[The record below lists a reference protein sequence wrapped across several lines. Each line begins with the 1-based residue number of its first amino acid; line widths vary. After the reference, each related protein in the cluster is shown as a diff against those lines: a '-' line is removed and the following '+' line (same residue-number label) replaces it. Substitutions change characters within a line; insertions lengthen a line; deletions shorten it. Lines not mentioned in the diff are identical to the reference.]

1 MILNHF
7 FKIVLLI
14 TLTLFVIIPLAV
26 AAQRVDTTAVSV
38 VEPVTISLKTY
49 VESNKVPLDRKVE
62 FNVELSWIGE
72 LSRFHIDPLEQPA
85 LTNLVME
92 GSGSAN
98 KLEPLADGRFRAVK
112 TIMYQFT
119 PLELG
124 MAYING
130 MVIKYRDQI
139 TGEEDQLISQRVQVE
154 IIDPV
159 SRGNGS
165 GFRAIIYI
173 ILLIIFFGSMIFF
186 IIKYIQKRRRAA
198 IAVPIKVCLPQEYLN
213 RISQEI
219 DPNNTNLAE
228 MTIKLSSFFREYLSR
243 DFQILAREGST
254 QEIVENLSSKDI
266 HQADMEKLKNL
277 FEKLDLVKF
286 AGENIDPAEFSNIYG
301 TIETFLL
308 NQKKIWDEQQLEVKD
323 K

>member
-1 MILNHF
+1 MSINRF
-7 FKIVLLI
+7 IKISLLRP
-14 TLTLFVIIPLAV
+14 LSLLFIIQFSV
-26 AAQRVDTTAVSV
+26 AAQTSDTTAVSEI
-38 VEPVTISLKTY
+38 EPVTIRLRTF
-49 VESNKVPLDRKVE
+49 VEANKVPLDRKVE

-72 LSRFHIDPLEQPA
+72 LSRFHIDPLEQPV

-98 KLEPLADGRFRAVK
+98 KLEPLSNGKFRAVK
-112 TIMYQFT
+112 TIMYQFI

-124 MAYING
+124 MAYIDG
-130 MVIKYRDQI
+130 MVIRYRDQI

-154 IIDPV
+154 IVDPV
-159 SRGNGS
+159 SSGNGS

-198 IAVPIKVCLPQEYLN
+198 TTVPVKICLPQEYLN

-219 DPNNTNLAE
+219 DTNSTNLAE
-228 MTIKLSSFFREYLSR
+228 MSIKLSSMFREYLSR
-243 DFQILAREGST
+243 DFQISAKEGST
-254 QEIVENLSSKDI
+254 KEIMENLSSKGI
-266 HQADMEKLKNL
+266 HPAEIEKLRTL

-286 AGENIDPAEFSNIYG
+286 AGEEIDPAEFSNVYG
-301 TIETFLL
+301 TVETFLL
-308 NQKKIWDEQQLEVKD
+308 NQKKIWDEKQVEVKD